1 MSDKREVRLYL
12 KNIRSM
18 VGFKDWLV
26 ENLFYKDK
34 DEILD
39 SHIEIILNKIDEERS
54 SQIGANKG
62 KEWRDDLK
70 DLIRSFE
77 KNKEG

>member
-1 MSDKREVRLYL
+1 MSDKREIRLYL

-77 KNKEG
+77 RGKKD

>member
-1 MSDKREVRLYL
+1 MSDNREVRLYL